1 MKPITA
7 RENARSTLSQSSRKA
22 SVLLSL
28 LVAAAL
34 MVGCKRTDAAD
45 DSLGPGESAKWN
57 DSNFDVLGVGVYNY
71 TDYGIYDLFLLPPD
85 KNDLEFAAQASG
97 GQPVRRGK
105 DKWALEGASGA
116 NLAWDYRWTTPRK
129 FKVWWFRIV
138 DKEANHAAGGKY
150 DKYTMKETQP
160 GSAWCEGEIEITRGP
175 VKGKGEDLILHF
187 YPDGHIE
194 GAFEQVTGPV
204 SRVDIK
210 KRDEL
215 PVLKD
220 RPCLK
225 EIPNP
230 YFGKKRP
237 IQMN

>member
-1 MKPITA
+1 MKT
-7 RENARSTLSQSSRKA
+7 

-34 MVGCKRTDAAD
+34 MVGCKKTDAAD
-45 DSLGPGESAKWN
+45 DGLGPGEHAKWN
-57 DSNFDVLGVGVYNY
+57 DSNFEIIGAGAYNY
-71 TDYGIYDLFLLPPD
+71 TDYDIYDVFVLPPD
-85 KNDLEFAAQASG
+85 KNDIKFAADTHG
-97 GQPVRRGK
+97 GRAVPRG
-105 DKWALEGASGA
+105 DDRWELTAGGASF
-116 NLAWDYRWTTPRK
+116 AWDYRWTTPRK
-129 FKVWWFRIV
+129 FKVWWFRIF
-138 DKEANHAAGGKY
+138 DEEANHASGGKY

-160 GSAWCEGEIEITRGP
+160 GSAWCEGEIEVLHPPVPGRG
-175 VKGKGEDLILHF
+175 GELIIHY

-194 GAFEQVTGPV
+194 GDVDHSTEDA
-204 SRVDIK
+204 SKVDIK

-230 YFGKKRP
+230 YFGKKKP
-237 IQMN
+237 TQMN

>member
-1 MKPITA
+1 MKT
-7 RENARSTLSQSSRKA
+7 

-34 MVGCKRTDAAD
+34 MVGCKKTDAAD
-45 DSLGPGESAKWN
+45 DGLGPGEHAKWN
-57 DSNFDVLGVGVYNY
+57 DSNFDMLGVGAYNY
-71 TDYGIYDLFLLPPD
+71 TDYDIYNVYLLPPD
-85 KNDLEFAAQASG
+85 KNDLQFAATGHGARSI
-97 GQPVRRGK
+97 PR
-105 DKWALEGASGA
+105 DEEKWALEGASGA

-138 DKEANHAAGGKY
+138 NMEAYHASGGKY
-150 DKYTMKETQP
+150 DKYTMKETDP
-160 GSAWCEGEIEITRGP
+160 GAAWCESEIVVARGP

-204 SRVDIK
+204 STVDIK

-230 YFGKKRP
+230 YFGKKKP
-237 IQMN
+237 TQMN